1 MTKKFNEKVCEFL
14 WRPMYTCGINV
25 SRIVRLPTSTACG
38 PGIYKTSSVGGEE
51 EKTYRNTKKKKKGFE
66 NPFNRLRSHTNRL
79 KFCTHD
85 MKTRTPGSNYFH
97 KSTRYLAVI

>member
-51 EKTYRNTKKKKKGFE
+51 EKTYRNTKKKKKALKTLSTGCAATRIVSNFV
-66 NPFNRLRSHTNRL
+66 HT
-79 KFCTHD
+79 
-85 MKTRTPGSNYFH
+85 
-97 KSTRYLAVI
+97 I